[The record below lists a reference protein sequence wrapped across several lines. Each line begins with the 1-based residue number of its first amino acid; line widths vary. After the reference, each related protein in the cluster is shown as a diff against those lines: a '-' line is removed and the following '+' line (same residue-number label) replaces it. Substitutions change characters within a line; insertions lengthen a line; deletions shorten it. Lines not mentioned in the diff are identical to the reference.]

1 MPKLGGPL
9 PRGMITKIRK
19 AYEDILKKNKDLKAV
34 VDAQT
39 RGKKGQ
45 AKTKARRKSIK
56 GLIQRN
62 ELFLNAVRE
71 KLTNL

>member
-1 MPKLGGPL
+1 MPKQGVALTGL
-9 PRGMITKIRK
+9 MVRKIRK

-39 RGKKGQ
+39 KGKRGQ
-45 AKTKARRKSIK
+45 AKTKARRKGIK
-56 GLIQRN
+56 RLIQRN

-71 KLTNL
+71 KLANL